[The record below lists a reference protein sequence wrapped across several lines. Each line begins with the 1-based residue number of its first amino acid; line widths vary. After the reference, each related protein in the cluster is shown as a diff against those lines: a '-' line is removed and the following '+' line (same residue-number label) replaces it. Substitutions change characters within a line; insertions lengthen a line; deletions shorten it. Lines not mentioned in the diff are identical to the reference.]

1 MSELSRAEKM
11 RYSRHLLLPEV
22 GEMGQ
27 IKLKNSSVLIVGA
40 GGLGCPVALYLA
52 AAGVGRIGIID
63 FDKVDSSNLQRQV
76 AFTQND
82 VGQPKAEVLATRLRE
97 MNAHIEVE
105 VFNDRF
111 SATNAQEILANYD
124 VLVDGSDNFATRYL
138 TNDASYL
145 SKTPLIFGAVSRFQ
159 GQVSVFNADEQAP
172 CYRCL
177 FPDEPEAGTILN
189 CAEAGVLGA
198 LTGVIGT
205 LQAAECL
212 KFITGIGELASGKFM
227 TYDLLNANF
236 SSFKLKKDK
245 TCQLC
250 GEHPEI
256 TELREAQVQCS
267 AEIGTALSADDL
279 KAILDADEALTL
291 LDIRED
297 SEREVFPLP
306 VDSIHI
312 PLSELTTR
320 SAEIADDLLVC
331 TVCQFGE
338 RARKARLILE
348 KNGHSKALHLSDGLD
363 CFFELYEDQG

>member
-11 RYSRHLLLPEV
+11 RYSRHLLLPEM
-22 GEMGQ
+22 GEAGQ
-27 IKLKNSSVLIVGA
+27 IKLKESSVLIVGA

-52 AAGVGRIGIID
+52 AAGVGRIAIID

-82 VGQPKAEVLATRLRE
+82 VGQLKAEVLANRLRE
-97 MNAHIEVE
+97 MNPLIEVE
-105 VFNDRF
+105 AIIARF
-111 SATNAQEILANYD
+111 GSDNAAELLSRFD

-145 SKTPLIFGAVSRFQ
+145 HKTPLIFGAVSRFQ
-159 GQVSVFNADEQAP
+159 GQVSVFNATAEAP

-177 FPDEPEAGTILN
+177 FPDEPEAGTVLN

-205 LQAAECL
+205 LQASECL
-212 KFITGIGELASGKFM
+212 KYLIGIGDLASGRFV
-227 TYDLLNANF
+227 TYDLLNTNF

-245 TCQLC
+245 SCRLC
-250 GEHPEI
+250 GDKPEI
-256 TELREAQVQCS
+256 TVLKEAEVQCS
-267 AEIGTALSADDL
+267 AEIGTAIKSADL
-279 KAILDADEALTL
+279 KSLLEANQALQL
-291 LDIRED
+291 LDIREA
-297 SEREVFPLP
+297 SERDVFPLP

-312 PLSELTTR
+312 PLSELR
-320 SAEIADDLLVC
+320 GRIEEVPADSLIC

-348 KNGHSKALHLSDGLD
+348 KHDRFKSLHLSDGLD
-363 CFFELYEDQG
+363 TFLELYDES